1 MSEKLAAFR
10 SKRTRLLLAAVV
22 VAGAVG
28 AWQVNAAGAEE
39 PVVVADGAVVE
50 VGVLT
55 VGLRDGVE
63 YARVGI
69 ALVLDAAAVEADV
82 EPKFALVKDAAIGVV
97 AGFSAEELRGP
108 EGLDELRSRLTEGI
122 SAIYPDGTV
131 RRVVLVE
138 ALVK

>member
-1 MSEKLAAFR
+1 MSEKMAAFR
-10 SKRTRLLLAAVV
+10 SKKARLLLGAVV

-39 PVVVADGAVVE
+39 PVVASDGAVVE

-55 VGLRDGVE
+55 VGLREGTE

-69 ALVLDAAAVEADV
+69 ALVLDSTAVEADV
-82 EPKFALVKDAAIGVV
+82 EPKFALVKDAAIGVI
-97 AGFSAEELRGP
+97 AGFSAEELRQP
-108 EGLDELRSRLTEGI
+108 TGLDDLRSQLSEDI
-122 SAIYPDGTV
+122 AAIYADGTV
-131 RRVVLVE
+131 RRVVLIE

>member
-1 MSEKLAAFR
+1 MSEKMAAFR
-10 SKRTRLLLAAVV
+10 SKRARLLLGAVV

-28 AWQVNAAGAEE
+28 AWQVSAAGAEPPA
-39 PVVVADGAVVE
+39 PVSDGAVVE

-55 VGLRDGVE
+55 VGLQDGNE

-69 ALVLDAAAVEADV
+69 ALVLADTAVEADV
-82 EPKFALVKDAAIGVV
+82 EPKFALVKDAAIGVI
-97 AGFSAEELRGP
+97 AGFSADGLREP
-108 EGLDELRSRLTEGI
+108 AGLDELRSQLTERI
-122 SAIYPDGTV
+122 AAIYPDGTV